1 MNESQKRS
9 FEQDYMPYI
18 IKWGKITCWVSIPL
32 ILLPTL
38 ALMIVY
44 GAKISFASFITALIP
59 LLGSMLA
66 WYIVDPISLFPVL
79 QVPGLYMT
87 YIAGNSKEI
96 RAPAAIAAM
105 SAADVE
111 PGTDHGTVIS
121 CLAIATSVFVS
132 VACMTLVAVAGN
144 FILSVL
150 PQAVITA
157 LNFLLPALYGSMCMQ
172 RALMDLK
179 TFAVMD
185 HDFLRGAQPDGRV
198 RISSTGRRL
207 CADSDPGGLRLAG
220 GQGNPQPGDIR
231 FGRKSI
237 GGTYGI

>member
-179 TFAVMD
+179 TFAVMVPITI
-185 HDFLRGAQPDGRV
+185 FCVVLNQMGVFGYLPLGGGYAQILILVVCGSLVAKAIQSREISGLDGN
-198 RISSTGRRL
+198 
-207 CADSDPGGLRLAG
+207 
-220 GQGNPQPGDIR
+220 Q
-231 FGRKSI
+231 
-237 GGTYGI
+237 

>member
-1 MNESQKRS
+1 MNEAQKKVY
-9 FEQDYMPYI
+9 ENDYMPYI
-18 IKWGKITCWVSIPL
+18 IKWGKITCWISIPL
-32 ILLPTL
+32 ILIPSV
-38 ALMIVY
+38 ALMILY
-44 GAKISFASFITALIP
+44 GAKITFTGFITALIP
-59 LLGSMLA
+59 LLASMLA

-111 PGTDHGTVIS
+111 AGTEKGTVIS

-132 VACMTLVAVAGN
+132 ITCMTFVAIAGN
-144 FILSVL
+144 FLLSIL
-150 PQAVITA
+150 PKTVITA

-179 TFAVMD
+179 TFGILVPITIFCVILNQMGIFGYLPLGGGYAQILILVVCGSLIAKAV
-185 HDFLRGAQPDGRV
+185 HKKELE
-198 RISSTGRRL
+198 
-207 CADSDPGGLRLAG
+207 
-220 GQGNPQPGDIR
+220 
-231 FGRKSI
+231 
-237 GGTYGI
+237 